1 MPLSNDQFV
10 QRLSEVADPT
20 LLCELLN
27 ISSED
32 ILERFDDL
40 LEERMCYLREIFDID
55 VEEVLGL
62 EEEYEE

>member
-1 MPLSNDQFV
+1 MPLSSDQFV

-32 ILERFDDL
+32 ILERFEDL
-40 LEERMCYLREIFDID
+40 LEERMYYLREVFDID
-55 VEEVLGL
+55 VEEALGF
-62 EEEYEE
+62 EEEYGE

>member
-32 ILERFDDL
+32 IIERFDDL